1 MKTNSFQIRPLSD
14 SLQSSDGTVILDI
27 TATGRYWRT
36 SDITSVSLIRLPA
49 PGEHNTSAL
58 RLTAEKQEDE
68 YEILT
73 ALAAQ
78 LDGVR
83 EIITFNGNAF
93 DLPHLHAKYKAYG
106 LADPLTGKNVRD
118 LFAEYRF
125 LAGFLGLPG
134 RHLRDYDDYLLQSV
148 YAGRI
153 PQSAAAASD
162 AEKTLRILS
171 YDALIALLDGHFT
184 FVRAEMIQDAETG
197 TGTGSGFGGET
208 GSRVPGKVLFTLE
221 MADAFP
227 GHISVT
233 DEDCHL
239 AVSGRTAQLLV
250 RLTDGQLKYYHADTE
265 NYVYLPLEGYAVHR
279 SVGAYVDKKHKEK
292 AVRTNCFHLFTCSDT
307 FLSDRKQL
315 VNYLSSLLQFLHS
328 R

>member
-1 MKTNSFQIRPLSD
+1 MKTNCFQIRPLSD

-36 SDITSVSLIRLPA
+36 SDITSVSVIRLPA
-49 PGEHNTSAL
+49 PGQLNASAMH
-58 RLTAEKQEDE
+58 LTAEKQEDE

-106 LADPLTGKNVRD
+106 LADPLTGTEVRD
-118 LFAEYRF
+118 LFSEYRF

-148 YAGRI
+148 YGGKI
-153 PQSAAAASD
+153 PRSSADASD

-171 YDALIALLDGHFT
+171 YDALIALLDGHFS
-184 FVRAEMIQDAETG
+184 FIRAEKIQDAETVP
-197 TGTGSGFGGET
+197 GENIAGRT
-208 GSRVPGKVLFTLE
+208 PGKVLFTLE

-250 RLTDGQLKYYHADTE
+250 RLTDGQLRYYHADTE

-315 VNYLSSLLQFLHS
+315 VNYLSSLLQFLRS

>member
-14 SLQSSDGTVILDI
+14 SPQSSDGTVILDI
-27 TATGRYWRT
+27 TATGRYWQT
-36 SDITSVSLIRLPA
+36 SDITSVSVIRLPA
-49 PGEHNTSAL
+49 PGQLNASAL

-73 ALAAQ
+73 VLAAQ
-78 LDGVR
+78 LDDIR

-162 AEKTLRILS
+162 AEKTVRILS

-197 TGTGSGFGGET
+197 TGS
-208 GSRVPGKVLFTLE
+208 GKVLFTLE

-227 GHISVT
+227 GRISVT

-250 RLTDGQLKYYHADTE
+250 RLTDGQLRYYHADTE

-315 VNYLSSLLQFLHS
+315 VNYLSSLLQFLRS